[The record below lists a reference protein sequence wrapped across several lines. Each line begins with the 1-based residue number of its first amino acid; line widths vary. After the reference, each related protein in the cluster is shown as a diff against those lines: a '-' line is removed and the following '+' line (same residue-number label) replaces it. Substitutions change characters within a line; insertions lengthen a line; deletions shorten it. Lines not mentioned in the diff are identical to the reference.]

1 MAIKMSP
8 DELRSYAQKLLRN
21 SQEAIALAKTI
32 DSNIK
37 AAAANWEGKA
47 QERYVK
53 DFEQIKPTLDKTI
66 PEQLQIMADNL
77 KTMANEV
84 EALDAKF
91 GK

>member
-37 AAAANWEGKA
+37 AAASNWEGKA
-47 QERYVK
+47 QAAIDALLK
-53 DFEQIKPTLDKTI
+53 DDW
-66 PEQLQIMADNL
+66 D
-77 KTMANEV
+77 
-84 EALDAKF
+84 
-91 GK
+91 